1 MRKKYTTPEAEVI
14 KLNYTNCLLSGSLL
28 DVNGEVDI
36 MDDGDIV
43 DVDGT
48 LDPESREYDF
58 DMEDDLYI

>member
-1 MRKKYTTPEAEVI
+1 MRKKYITPESEVI

-58 DMEDDLYI
+58 DMEDDL

>member
-1 MRKKYTTPEAEVI
+1 MRKKYITPEAEVI

-58 DMEDDLYI
+58 DMEDDL